1 MKPGPRMEQTPEG
14 AQRPAA
20 VGSYEVGVAGPEA
33 APVPSGSEAPDRLW
47 GACTMLRRA
56 VVGRRVVSWLTALA
70 TAGLAACSP
79 GAEAPAAP
87 VEETAP
93 AYAFTNVNV
102 VSMTSD
108 RVDPDQNVVVANGR
122 ITAVGPAAS
131 VAIPP
136 GARVI
141 EGSGK
146 YLAPGLADMHA
157 HPMTTADLDAYL
169 ATGVT
174 LIRAMWGEP
183 AVLELREG
191 VASGAIAGPRIF
203 TGGRIVD
210 GEPVIHYGSDIVLDA
225 AGAMDVVTRHKAAG
239 YDFIKV
245 YSNLSVEAF
254 DAIAEAAKANDIP
267 FAGHIPDA
275 VAADHA
281 FRSGM
286 QAAEHLIGIGPA
298 TLADGA
304 EYHTRFDPAFPQY
317 AARIGSGEISLDAV
331 YDEAKLD
338 ELADLARETGIWT
351 VPTLTTIR
359 GTAMSPEEASAFSA
373 RDAARYVDYT
383 VMSFWQMSAAFRAAW
398 TPDTYRGAQL
408 QLEED
413 LRQLKAFHD
422 AGARILAGTDA
433 PNPWAFVGF
442 GMVDELELYVEAGL
456 STYAAL
462 QTATTAAAEFMNEA
476 GESGIVARGARAD
489 LVLLDG
495 DPLADIAAYRDIDGV
510 MAAGTWFDR
519 AALDERLA
527 AITAA
532 SERKAAVFRDA
543 PAWPVEGSESVF
555 VSAEFVLER
564 GEGRAGAERIA
575 SVPMQDGST
584 AFLGQFLGPDGS
596 VRNTRVE
603 AGEGGVARKITAER
617 VAGDGTTERRVYE
630 LPGGD
635 AHILTGTALDWLLLG
650 SVLATMQDGETREIP
665 VRRLEDGGPADLG
678 TLTAT
683 RHPSEVIVGHF
694 YFTGANRY
702 DIVVSDAGGT
712 RELGVWMGGGF
723 YTGWPVKIVERP
735 SGPDDAAVEYRRIL

>member
-1 MKPGPRMEQTPEG
+1 M
-14 AQRPAA
+14 RPSARTTFR
-20 VGSYEVGVAGPEA
+20 EVVAGPSVFSLLA
-33 APVPSGSEAPDRLW
+33 AVALVASDAGAVEESGS
-47 GACTMLRRA
+47 
-56 VVGRRVVSWLTALA
+56 S
-70 TAGLAACSP
+70 
-79 GAEAPAAP
+79 
-87 VEETAP
+87 
-93 AYAFTNVNV
+93 YAFANVHV

-108 RVDPDQNVVVANGR
+108 RVAADQNVVVADGR
-122 ITAVGPAAS
+122 IVAVGPTAS

-141 EGSGK
+141 DGSGK

-157 HPMTTADLDAYL
+157 HPMTTTDLDAYL
-169 ATGVT
+169 ANGVT

-191 VASGAIAGPRIF
+191 VASGTIAGPRIV

-210 GEPVIHYGSDIVLDA
+210 GAPALHYGSDSVLNAADA
-225 AGAMDVVTRHKAAG
+225 LDVVTRHKAAG

-254 DAIAEAAKANDIP
+254 DAIAAAARAHDIP

-286 QAAEHLIGIGPA
+286 QTAEHLIGIGPA

-304 EYHTRFDPAFPQY
+304 EHHTRFHPAFPEY
-317 AARIGSGEISLDAV
+317 AARIGAGEISLDDV
-331 YDEAKLD
+331 YDDAKLRQ
-338 ELADLARETGIWT
+338 LAELARETGIWT

-359 GTAMSPEEASAFSA
+359 GTAMSPEEISAFSG

-383 VMSFWQMSAAFRAAW
+383 VMSFWRMSAAFRAAW
-398 TPDTYRGAQL
+398 TPDAYRGAAL
-408 QLEED
+408 QFEED
-413 LRQLKAFHD
+413 LRQVKAFHD

-462 QTATTAAAEFMNEA
+462 RTATTAAAEFMNES
-476 GESGIVARGARAD
+476 GRSGIVAPGARAD

-495 DPLADIAAYRDIDGV
+495 DPLADIAAYRQIDGV

-519 AALDERLA
+519 ASLDQRLA
-527 AITAA
+527 AVKAN
-532 SERKAAVFRDA
+532 SDRKAAVFRDA
-543 PAWPVEGSESVF
+543 PAWPVQGSERPLA
-555 VSAEFVLER
+555 SAEFVLEQ
-564 GEGRAGAERIA
+564 GDGGPGAERIA
-575 SVPMQDGST
+575 SVTMETGAT

-596 VRNTRVE
+596 VRSTRVE
-603 AGEGGVARKITAER
+603 AGAGGFAHKITVER
-617 VAGDGTTERRVYE
+617 VSGDGAVERRVYE

-635 AHILTGTALDWLLLG
+635 AHILTGTALDWLQLG
-650 SVLATMQDGETREIP
+650 SPLAAMGDGETREIP
-665 VRRLEDGGPADLG
+665 IRRLEDGGPAEAG
-678 TLTAT
+678 TITAT

-702 DIVVSDAGGT
+702 DIVVSDSRGT
-712 RELGVWMGGGF
+712 RELAVWMGGGF
-723 YTGWPVKIVERP
+723 YTGWPVKIVEHAT
-735 SGPDDAAVEYRRIL
+735 GPDGLAIEYRRIL

>member
-1 MKPGPRMEQTPEG
+1 MKPGLLL
-14 AQRPAA
+14 A
-20 VGSYEVGVAGPEA
+20 
-33 APVPSGSEAPDRLW
+33 
-47 GACTMLRRA
+47 
-56 VVGRRVVSWLTALA
+56 ALA
-70 TAGLAACSP
+70 AAGLAACDPGGNRSP
-79 GAEAPAAP
+79 EP
-87 VEETAP
+87 VEETGSG
-93 AYAFTNVNV
+93 YAFVHVNV

-108 RVDPDQNVVVANGR
+108 RVDADQNVVVADGR
-122 ITAVGPAAS
+122 ITAIGPAAN

-136 GARVI
+136 GAQVI
-141 EGSGK
+141 DGSGK

-157 HPMTTADLDAYL
+157 HPMTTVDLDAYL
-169 ATGVT
+169 ANGVT

-183 AVLELREG
+183 AVLTLREG
-191 VASGAIAGPRIF
+191 VASGAIAGPRIV

-210 GEPVIHYGSDIVLDA
+210 GEPLIHYGSDIVLNAADA
-225 AGAMDVVTRHKAAG
+225 ADVVTRHKAAG
-239 YDFIKV
+239 YDFVKV
-245 YSNLSVEAF
+245 YSNLSVAAF

-286 QAAEHLIGIGPA
+286 QTAEHLIGIGPA

-317 AARIGSGEISLDAV
+317 AARIGSGELSLDAL
-331 YDEAKLD
+331 YDDDRLRQ
-338 ELADLARETGIWT
+338 LAELARETGIWT

-359 GTAMSPEEASAFSA
+359 GTALSPEEMSEFSA

-408 QLEED
+408 QFEED
-413 LRQLKAFHD
+413 LRQVKAFHD

-462 QTATTAAAEFMNEA
+462 KTATTAAAEFMNER
-476 GESGIVARGARAD
+476 GESGIVAPGARAD
-489 LVLLDG
+489 LVLLAG
-495 DPLADIAAYRDIDGV
+495 DPLADIAAYRNIDGV
-510 MAAGTWFDR
+510 MAAGAWFDR

-527 AITAA
+527 TITAA

-555 VSAEFVLER
+555 VSAEFVLEQ
-564 GEGRAGAERIA
+564 GEGPAGAERIA
-575 SVPMQDGST
+575 SLPMEDGST

-603 AGEGGVARKITAER
+603 AGEGGFAQRISVER
-617 VAGDGTTERRVYE
+617 AAGDGTTERRVYE

-635 AHILTGTALDWLLLG
+635 AHILTGAALDWLLLG
-650 SVLATMQDGETREIP
+650 SALATMQDGETREIP
-665 VRRLEDGGPADLG
+665 IRRLEDGGPADPG
-678 TLTAT
+678 TMTAT

-702 DIVVSDAGGT
+702 DIVVSDTGGT

-723 YTGWPVKIVERP
+723 YTGWPVKIVEYP
-735 SGPDDAAVEYRRIL
+735 GEPDDPAIEYRRIL

>member
-1 MKPGPRMEQTPEG
+1 M
-14 AQRPAA
+14 
-20 VGSYEVGVAGPEA
+20 
-33 APVPSGSEAPDRLW
+33 
-47 GACTMLRRA
+47 A
-56 VVGRRVVSWLTALA
+56 VVGLS
-70 TAGLAACSP
+70 ACD
-79 GAEAPAAP
+79 PAADRSPAP
-87 VEETAP
+87 VAETNAG
-93 AYAFTNVNV
+93 YAFTNVNV

-108 RVDPDQNVVVANGR
+108 RVDPHQNVVVANGR
-122 ITAVGPAAS
+122 ITAVGLAAS

-141 EGSGK
+141 DGSGK

-183 AVLELREG
+183 AVLTLREG

-210 GEPVIHYGSDIVLDA
+210 GEPVIHYGSDIVLNAADA
-225 AGAMDVVTRHKAAG
+225 DEVVTRHKAAG

-254 DAIAEAAKANDIP
+254 DAIAEAARANDIP

-275 VAADHA
+275 VPADHA

-286 QAAEHLIGIGPA
+286 QTAEHLIGIGPT
-298 TLADGA
+298 TLAEGA
-304 EYHTRFDPAFPQY
+304 EYHTRFDPAFPRY

-331 YDEAKLD
+331 YDETKLA
-338 ELADLARETGIWT
+338 ELANLARETGIWT

-359 GTAMSPEEASAFSA
+359 GTAMSPEDASAFAA

-383 VMSFWQMSAAFRAAW
+383 VMSFWQMSAAFRAGW
-398 TPDTYRGAQL
+398 TPDTYRGARL
-408 QLEED
+408 QFEED
-413 LRQLKAFHD
+413 LRQVKAFHD

-462 QTATTAAAEFMNEA
+462 QTATTAAAEFMNER
-476 GESGIVARGARAD
+476 GESGIVVPGARAD

-495 DPLADIAAYRDIDGV
+495 DPLADIAAYRRIHGV
-510 MAAGTWFDR
+510 MAAGVWHDR

-527 AITAA
+527 AIMAA

-555 VSAEFVLER
+555 VSAEFVLEEA
-564 GEGRAGAERIA
+564 EGRAGAERIA
-575 SVPMQDGST
+575 SVPMEDGST
-584 AFLGQFLGPDGS
+584 AFLGQLLGPDGS

-603 AGEGGVARKITAER
+603 VGEGGFARKIT
-617 VAGDGTTERRVYE
+617 VAGVSGDGTTERRVYE
-630 LPGGD
+630 LPGRD
-635 AHILTGTALDWLLLG
+635 AHILTGAALDWFLLG
-650 SVLATMQDGETREIP
+650 SVLATMEDGETREIP
-665 VRRLEDGGPADLG
+665 VRRLEDGGPAETG
-678 TLTAT
+678 TITAT
-683 RHPSEVIVGHF
+683 RHSSEVIVGHF

-702 DIVVSDAGGT
+702 DIVVSDSSGGQ
-712 RELGVWMGGGF
+712 ELGVWMGGGF
-723 YTGWPVKIVERP
+723 YTGWPVKIVAHATE
-735 SGPDDAAVEYRRIL
+735 SGGPAIEYRRIL